1 MQRSTLLGGALLA
14 VVAGLLCLIGE
25 SLGLRTE
32 HVALVGGALGG
43 VAGLVQD
50 RTPGLRA
57 IGFGAG
63 LAVAWIGFA
72 IRALYLPDSTS
83 GRALAATLVV
93 VVCVV
98 ITAGAGS
105 RIPLWTL
112 LLGAAAMVAVYEENY
127 TADSPAFLSESPTA
141 ATAVLLAAAIGF
153 LATSWQGPPQALA
166 AQPTDETPVHEAP
179 ANGSADGRPV
189 EEIPVPE
196 GDRA

>member
-1 MQRSTLLGGALLA
+1 
-14 VVAGLLCLIGE
+14 
-25 SLGLRTE
+25 
-32 HVALVGGALGG
+32 

-72 IRALYLPDSTS
+72 VRALYLPDSTS
-83 GRALAATLVV
+83 GRAVAAALVV
-93 VVCVV
+93 VVCVI
-98 ITAGAGS
+98 ITAAAGG
-105 RIPLWTL
+105 RVPLWSL

-127 TADSPAFLSESPTA
+127 TADSPAFLSQSPTA

-153 LATSWQGPPQALA
+153 LATSWQGPQQTAAEPALG
-166 AQPTDETPVHEAP
+166 TPEDQTAEEMPVP
-179 ANGSADGRPV
+179 A
-189 EEIPVPE
+189 EEIAVAE

>member
-25 SLGLRTE
+25 SLGLHTE

-72 IRALYLPDSTS
+72 VRALYLPDSTS
-83 GRALAATLVV
+83 GRAVAASVV
-93 VVCVV
+93 VAACVI
-98 ITAGAGS
+98 ITAAAGG
-105 RIPLWTL
+105 RIPLWSL

-127 TADSPAFLSESPTA
+127 TADSPAFLSQSPTA
-141 ATAVLLAAAIGF
+141 ATAVLLSAAIGF
-153 LATSWQGPPQALA
+153 LATSWQSPHQDAVTETAGETTED
-166 AQPTDETPVHEAP
+166 QPA
-179 ANGSADGRPV
+179 
-189 EEIPVPE
+189 EEIPVAE

>member
-1 MQRSTLLGGALLA
+1 MQRSTLLGGVLLA

-25 SLGLRTE
+25 SLGLHTE

-83 GRALAATLVV
+83 GRAVAAALVV
-93 VVCVV
+93 VVCVIV
-98 ITAGAGS
+98 TAAVGG
-105 RIPLWTL
+105 RVPLWSL

-127 TADSPAFLSESPTA
+127 TADSPAFLSQSPTA

-153 LATSWQGPPQALA
+153 LATSWQGAQQTA
-166 AQPTDETPVHEAP
+166 AEPATGTPEDQTAELL
-179 ANGSADGRPV
+179 PV
-189 EEIPVPE
+189 PGEEITVAE